1 MSVNIENRWP
11 GKKIE
16 NSDNL
21 SEKTPLGKYLRKNIL
36 NFQESLV
43 FEKIR
48 KNENSGFNLINYA
61 KIRVKMTYFIAIVP
75 RQDSK
80 L

>member
-11 GKKIE
+11 SKKIE